1 MITRTTIPVVS
12 PRQPMQ
18 RHQTLHRIANAVYHL
33 PGGKA
38 LARIMTRRAI
48 QSFPLSLKN
57 KQRLYNFVG
66 EATAPDRELLA
77 STHDLSN
84 GPLSFKLDLR
94 DDLSRMWY
102 YWGYSSYE
110 SATVRLFCRLLKTR
124 FCVLDVGA
132 NVGYYTLLAAKA
144 LEGRG
149 EVHAFEPSPR
159 AFQSLS
165 ENARLNSLTCL
176 TLNQAAVSDA
186 NGSQPLFLPAD
197 LAGTNASLIENF
209 TLQNSS
215 IMTSVLCLDTYC
227 ASKVKRPVD
236 LLKVDAEGAE
246 LNVLRG
252 SRSLLQ
258 QQRPDII
265 CEVLQP
271 FDNDLDKFFREYA
284 YRAFLITDSGLIE
297 RQEIRADP
305 QFRDYYLTC
314 RAQIVADGGTVPTE

>member
-1 MITRTTIPVVS
+1 
-12 PRQPMQ
+12 MQ
-18 RHQTLHRIANAVYHL
+18 RHQTLHRIANAAYYL

-38 LARIMTRRAI
+38 LARIMTRFAI

-66 EATAPDRELLA
+66 EATAPGRELLA
-77 STHDLSN
+77 STHDLSS
-84 GPLSFKLDLR
+84 GPISFKVDLR

-110 SATVRLFCRLLKTR
+110 SATVRLFCRLLKTK

-132 NVGYYTLLAAKA
+132 NIGYYTLLAAKA

-149 EVHAFEPSPR
+149 EVHAFEPCPR
-159 AFQSLS
+159 VFRWLS
-165 ENARLNSLTCL
+165 ENARLNGLSCL
-176 TLNQAAVSDA
+176 TLNQTAVSDA
-186 NGSQPLFLPAD
+186 NGSQPLFFPAD
-197 LAGTNASLIENF
+197 KAGTNASLIENF
-209 TLQNSS
+209 TVQGSS
-215 IMTSVLCLDTYC
+215 IVTSVLCLDTYC
-227 ASKVKRPVD
+227 ANKVKRPVD
-236 LLKVDAEGAE
+236 LLKVDVEGAE

-265 CEVLQP
+265 CEVLEP
-271 FDNDLDKFFREYA
+271 FDDELNKFFRETPYG
-284 YRAFLITDSGLIE
+284 AFLITDSGLLE

-314 RAQIVADGGTVPTE
+314 RTQIEADGPEALQ